1 MHTPKTLNQDT
12 FDVVT
17 GGNFNCDR
25 TYGKKK
31 KKEKRKTDSSILIFF
46 SCEKYFLKKWY
57 QSRNYFIKNNT

>member
-31 KKEKRKTDSSILIFF
+31 KKKKEKQIPVF
-46 SCEKYFLKKWY
+46 
-57 QSRNYFIKNNT
+57 

>member
-17 GGNFNCDR
+17 GSNFNCDR

-31 KKEKRKTDSSILIFF
+31 KKKKNRFQYSDIFLMRKI
-46 SCEKYFLKKWY
+46 FLKEVISVSKLLH
-57 QSRNYFIKNNT
+57 

>member
-31 KKEKRKTDSSILIFF
+31 KKRKKKNRFQYSDIFLMRKIF
-46 SCEKYFLKKWY
+46 PKEVISVSKLLH
-57 QSRNYFIKNNT
+57 

>member
-46 SCEKYFLKKWY
+46 SCEKYFLKK
-57 QSRNYFIKNNT
+57 

>member
-31 KKEKRKTDSSILIFF
+31 KEKGKTDSSILIFF
-46 SCEKYFLKKWY
+46 SCEKYFLKK
-57 QSRNYFIKNNT
+57 